1 MKRILWLVVSLCLFS
16 HSSFA
21 NPLPVEAFA
30 SIPDVRFVSLSPDG
44 KKIASLIRVSTNEL
58 EGQVLSIRDI
68 KTNKDIFPLQ
78 TDNQKFVILSLTWAN
93 DDVIL
98 IESKYPSIRRGIPT
112 TETRLMK
119 YTLSDNKTT
128 SVFSNH
134 SLSRFYGYGL
144 PQLQASVID
153 YLDNDPG
160 HILMQ
165 IKGLGSKPQYESV
178 IKVSLKTGAIKTL
191 QPARMHI
198 GDWLTDRQ
206 HNVRIGIYR
215 DDTSYRIY
223 EQKAAGEDLRILWEF
238 EALAEDVIWPI
249 GFDHDPNILY
259 ISAYHQGLKA
269 IFKVNLTDPKLTKEL
284 VFHNENYDVEGWLVY
299 SELKQKVIGL
309 STDIEGEYLF
319 WDQDY
324 IKLNNGLTAALPES
338 HNAITQFSDDE
349 RRYIVYATG
358 PIESGAYYF
367 GNRDQNALYPVAY
380 RYSQLPP
387 ELLSTPKTVNYQ
399 ARDGL
404 TIEAFLTTP
413 KDAIAKN
420 LPTIIFPH
428 GGPIS
433 YDSTTFDYWA
443 QFLANRGYAV
453 LQMNFRGSAGY
464 GFNFMSSGLKNW
476 GLEMQTDIEDGAH
489 WLIGQG
495 ISDPKRMCIVGASY
509 GGYAALMGVA
519 ITPDLYQCAISVAGV
534 TDLEELVKSSRGYD
548 NSKIVKKQIGDDYD
562 DLYQRSPISKVAS
575 IKVPVLLIHGTKDR
589 VVRVEQ
595 SEKMY
600 DALKDLQKPVKYIEL
615 ENGDHYLSNNQHR
628 LTTFIEIER
637 FLAANL
643 GVQ

>member
-1 MKRILWLVVSLCLFS
+1 MKRILWLVVISLCLFS
-16 HSSFA
+16 LSSFA
-21 NPLPVEAFA
+21 KPLPIEAFA

-44 KKIASLIRVSTNEL
+44 KKIASLVRVSTNEL
-58 EGQVLSIRDI
+58 EGQVLTIRDI
-68 KTNKDIFPLQ
+68 QTNKDIYPLQ

-93 DDVIL
+93 NDVIL
-98 IESKYPSIRRGIPT
+98 IESKYPAIRRGVPT
-112 TETRLMK
+112 TETRLIK
-119 YTLSDNKTT
+119 YSLSDNKTS
-128 SVFSNH
+128 SVFSNR
-134 SLSRFYGYGL
+134 SLSRFVDL

-153 YLDNDPG
+153 YLDTDPN

-165 IKGLGSKPQYESV
+165 IQGLGSKPQYESV
-178 IKVSLKTGAIKTL
+178 VKVSLKTGGIKTL

-198 GDWLTDRQ
+198 GNWLTDRQ

-215 DDTSYRIY
+215 DDTTYRIY
-223 EQKAAGEDLRILWEF
+223 EQKGAGEDLRKLWEF

-259 ISAYHQGLKA
+259 ISAYHQGFKA
-269 IFKVNLTDPKLTKEL
+269 IFKVNLTDPTLTKEL
-284 VFHNENYDVEGWLVY
+284 VSHNENYDIEGWLVY
-299 SELKQKVIGL
+299 SALKQKVIGL

-324 IKLNNGLTAALPES
+324 IKLNNGLTTALPES
-338 HNAITQFSDDE
+338 HNVITQFSDDE

-367 GNRDQNALYPVAY
+367 GNRDQKALYPIAY

-387 ELLSTPKTVNYQ
+387 EVLSQPQTVHYN

-404 TIEAFLTTP
+404 AIEAFLTTP
-413 KDAIAKN
+413 KDIVAKN

-453 LQMNFRGSAGY
+453 LQMNFRGSSGY
-464 GFNFMSSGLKNW
+464 GFNFMNSGLKNW
-476 GLEMQTDIEDGAH
+476 GLEMQTDIEDGTH
-489 WLIGQG
+489 WLIEQG
-495 ISDPKRMCIVGASY
+495 ISDPKRVCIVGASY

-534 TDLEELVKSSRGYD
+534 TDLEYLVKSSRRYD

-562 DLYQRSPISKVAS
+562 DLYQRSPISKVAN
-575 IKVPVLLIHGTKDR
+575 INVPVLLIHGTKDR
-589 VVRVEQ
+589 VVRVQ
-595 SEKMY
+595 HSEEMY
-600 DALKDLQKPVKYIEL
+600 DALKDLHKPVKYIEL
-615 ENGDHYLSNNQHR
+615 ENGDHYLSSNEHR
-628 LTTFIEIER
+628 LTTFIAIEH
-637 FLAANL
+637 FLATNL
-643 GVQ
+643 GVK